1 MLLVAALRD
10 RITIIIVPIVALQQD
25 IYKRSNEKGILCAE

>member
-10 RITIIIVPIVALQQD
+10 RITIIIVPMVALRQD
-25 IYKRSNEKGILCAE
+25 MYERSNEKGILYAE